1 MNPMIGAA
9 AMSLS
14 SFTVCMN
21 ALRLNLFRLRD
32 ASKDK
37 PLKAANIP
45 TEMTQNIRDAQR
57 KERKQ
62 TMTKTVKIQG
72 MMCMHCEAAV
82 KKALEALPFVAE
94 AQASHESGTA
104 VLTLSGDFDEAAVK
118 AAVEAKD
125 YTYLGV
131 A

>member
-1 MNPMIGAA
+1 
-9 AMSLS
+9 
-14 SFTVCMN
+14 
-21 ALRLNLFRLRD
+21 
-32 ASKDK
+32 
-37 PLKAANIP
+37 
-45 TEMTQNIRDAQR
+45 
-57 KERKQ
+57 
-62 TMTKTVKIQG
+62 MTKTVKIQG